1 MRMIKFAYSRA
12 AQDSYNDLPDSVF
25 ASRIMVN
32 AFHDDFDYES
42 TIRVAEIGLER
53 TRKLESERGKPF
65 CK

>member
-1 MRMIKFAYSRA
+1 VIKFAYTRD
-12 AQDSYNDLPDSVF
+12 AQDAYNDLPDSVF

-42 TIRVAEIGLER
+42 TIKVAEVGLER

-65 CK
+65 RK